1 MVRYE
6 LNFQELDPEAKVGL
20 TPQKYTAVSALW
32 TFFLGLLFTAIF
44 YGALYPLHLQHKWQ
58 MIDMFFH
65 GGVENRSSIPYF
77 TMFLTCWCLAFLFV
91 KWRKLAAQRKA
102 LTLNFTPADSRFV
115 ITRLIAGPLVNQLHQ
130 RVYQSEKFMLFW
142 RIECALNGLDNL
154 GHVSEVSAVMNDLAE
169 NDANLVESSYTL
181 TKGLIWAIPV
191 LGFIGTV
198 LGLSQAVGGF
208 GSVVS
213 SGADLETLKD
223 ALGGVTSGLGTAFE
237 TTLIALVAAL
247 IVQLLM
253 TLLMRKEEEFLDDCS
268 TYCYSNVTSKLKIF
282 GENETDNLSS
292 MSASFLGVTMQPP
305 AAAGAVSV
313 TPAGVTVGDAGQGV
327 PPAGSGAAGVNQ
339 EGSTPGVNLKK

>member
-6 LNFQELDPEAKVGL
+6 LNFQELDPEARLGFM
-20 TPQKYTAVSALW
+20 PQKYTAVSAIW
-32 TFFLGLLFTAIF
+32 SFILGLLFTGGF
-44 YGALYPLHLQHKWQ
+44 YVVMYVLRLKYQWQ
-58 MIDMFFH
+58 MVDMFFH
-65 GGVENRSSIPYF
+65 GGVENRSTIPYF
-77 TMFLTCWCLAFLFV
+77 TVFLTCWCLAILYI

-102 LTLNFTPADSRFV
+102 LSLNFTPADSRFV
-115 ITRLIAGPLVNQLHQ
+115 ITRKIAGPLVNQLHQ

-169 NDANLVESSYTL
+169 NDSNLVESSYTL

-253 TLLMRKEEEFLDDCS
+253 TLLMRKEEEFLDACA
-268 TYCYSNVTSKLKIF
+268 TYCYANVTSKLKIF
-282 GENETDNLSS
+282 DENETDNLSGV
-292 MSASFLGVTMQPP
+292 SAGLLGVNMPSPSSDGTTE
-305 AAAGAVSV
+305 GTS
-313 TPAGVTVGDAGQGV
+313 
-327 PPAGSGAAGVNQ
+327 AGSGTGGKAPEPEAATDDVDGKQ
-339 EGSTPGVNLKK
+339 SGINLKK

>member
-6 LNFQELDPEAKVGL
+6 LNFQELDPEAKMGL
-20 TPQKYTAVSALW
+20 TPQKYTAVSAIW
-32 TFFLGLLFTAIF
+32 TFFLGLLFTAVF
-44 YGALYPLHLQHKWQ
+44 YGAMYPLHIRHKWQ
-58 MIDMFFH
+58 MVDMFFH
-65 GGVENRSSIPYF
+65 GGVENRSTIPYF
-77 TMFLTCWCLAFLFV
+77 TIFLTCWCLAFLFV

-142 RIECALNGLDNL
+142 RIECAMNGLDNL

-253 TLLMRKEEEFLDDCS
+253 TLLMRKEEEFLDECS
-268 TYCYSNVTSKLKIF
+268 TYCYTNVTSKLKIF

-292 MSASFLGVTMQPP
+292 VSANFLGVNLPP
-305 AAAGAVSV
+305 PPVVPLGGESGAGA
-313 TPAGVTVGDAGQGV
+313 
-327 PPAGSGAAGVNQ
+327 GAATGGHVEAHQ
-339 EGSTPGVNLKK
+339 STPGGNVHWDNLK

>member
-6 LNFQELDPEAKVGL
+6 LNFQELDPEAKMGL

-32 TFFLGLLFTAIF
+32 TFFLGLLFTLVF
-44 YGALYPLHLQHKWQ
+44 YGAMYPLYARHKWQ
-58 MIDMFFH
+58 MVDMFFH
-65 GGVENRSSIPYF
+65 GGVENRSTIPYF
-77 TMFLTCWCLAFLFV
+77 TMFLTFWCLAFLYV

-102 LTLNFTPADSRFV
+102 LSLNFTPADSRFV

-169 NDANLVESSYTL
+169 TDANLVESSYTL

-208 GSVVS
+208 GVVVS

-253 TLLMRKEEEFLDDCS
+253 TLLMRKEEEFLDECS
-268 TYCYSNVTSKLKIF
+268 TYCYANVTSKLKIF
-282 GENETDNLSS
+282 GENEADNLSS
-292 MSASFLGVTMQPP
+292 VL
-305 AAAGAVSV
+305 AGLLN
-313 TPAGVTVGDAGQGV
+313 GDNGGNGGLDETKGDKDV
-327 PPAGSGAAGVNQ
+327 PD
-339 EGSTPGVNLKK
+339 KK